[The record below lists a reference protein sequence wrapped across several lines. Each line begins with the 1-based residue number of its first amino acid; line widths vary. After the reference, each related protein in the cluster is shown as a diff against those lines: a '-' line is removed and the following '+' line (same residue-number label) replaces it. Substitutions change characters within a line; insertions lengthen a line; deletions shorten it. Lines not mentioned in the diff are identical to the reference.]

1 VTSKT
6 GSYEKQRMSAAA
18 HVRQLDSGEFD
29 IHSLEDHLSS
39 VAKLAALLAAQI
51 NVGIAS
57 NSASGAWAEL
67 AGLWHDLG
75 KYQPAFQKYIASA
88 SGMEAH
94 IEAPGRVKHAIA
106 GAIHAAEAHGSYGR
120 LLAYLMAGHHAGLPD
135 WHPDEA
141 GGAALSQELKNE
153 RDNLAHALAGG
164 VPDEIIS
171 SDRALPKPPIRK
183 AEEVHGWLRML
194 FSCLVD
200 ADFLDTEAFM
210 DDSRTAL
217 RGGYADI
224 PVLRA
229 AYQRHMA
236 THFAS
241 ADTPVRRLRGEIL
254 DTCIAR
260 AAEAPGLFSLS
271 VPTGGGKTLASLGF
285 ALHHAEYHAKTHG
298 LRRII
303 YVIPYTSIIEQT
315 ADVFRGV
322 FDGIE
327 PVPVIE
333 HHSNLEA
340 ENETARSR
348 IASENWDAP
357 IVVTT
362 NVQFFESLYAA
373 KPSRCRKLH
382 NIANSVVILDE
393 AQLLPPEH
401 LAPILDALRQ
411 LIAHYG
417 VTVVLSTATQPELH
431 KTRSDTFGRV
441 QLQGLGEIRELA
453 PDPARLYRELE
464 RVQVTLPVSPEQR
477 RSWEEIAD
485 ELSKLERVLCIVNRR
500 DDAAT
505 LWGLLPKGTLHLS
518 ARMCGAHRAQVIGEI
533 RRRLATGEPVR
544 VVSTQLVEAGV
555 DLDFPVVY
563 RAMAGL
569 DSIAQAAGRCNREGK
584 LPDKGRVV
592 VFNPPK
598 PSPSGLLLKAEQ
610 AAVNVL
616 AGSSGGPLTS
626 ANFARYFDQFYGVL
640 NSHDKEGVLDLLNR
654 DAARGEIQF
663 RTAAQR
669 FRLIPDE
676 GQRQILVAWG
686 QGSELIELLKKIGPN
701 RDLMRKL
708 QRHSV
713 TLYEYQWK
721 NLLGS
726 GDLRMHKDFIVQE
739 SEMLYHPAL
748 GLLPEVPDY
757 APQSL
762 FV

>member
-1 VTSKT
+1 MYPVTN
-6 GSYEKQRMSAAA
+6 AA
-18 HVRQLDSGEFD
+18 HVRQLLSGEFV
-29 IHSLEDHLSS
+29 IHSLEDHLFE
-39 VAKLAALLAAQI
+39 VAKLAGVFAEPI
-51 NVGIAS
+51 K
-57 NSASGAWAEL
+57 SGKWAEL

-75 KYQPAFQKYIASA
+75 KYQPAFQKYIALA

-106 GAIHAAEAHGSYGR
+106 GAVHAAEARGPSGR
-120 LLAYLMAGHHAGLPD
+120 LLAYLIAGHHAGLPD
-135 WHPDEA
+135 WHPDQA
-141 GGAALSQELKNE
+141 SGAALSQELQNE
-153 RDNLAHALAGG
+153 RATLTQALAGG
-164 VPDEIIS
+164 VSAEIIS
-171 SDRALPKPPIRK
+171 PDIVLPKPPISK

-210 DDSRTAL
+210 DDGRRSL
-217 RGGYADI
+217 RGGYALI
-224 PVLRA
+224 PVLLA
-229 AYQRHMA
+229 TYERHMA
-236 THFAS
+236 TSFAV
-241 ADTPVRRLRGEIL
+241 ADTPVRRLRGEVL
-254 DTCIAR
+254 NACIAR
-260 AAEAPGLFSLS
+260 ASEAPGLFSMT

-285 ALHHAEYHAKTHG
+285 ALHHAKTHG

-322 FDGIE
+322 FKDIE
-327 PVPVIE
+327 PGPVIE

-340 ENETARSR
+340 ENETAKSR

-401 LAPILDALRQ
+401 LTPILDALRQ
-411 LIAHYG
+411 LIEHYG
-417 VTVVLSTATQPELH
+417 VTLVLSTATQPELH
-431 KTRSDTFGRV
+431 KTRSDAFGRV
-441 QLQGLGEIRELA
+441 QLQGLGEVRELA
-453 PDPARLYRELE
+453 PDPERLYKELH
-464 RVQVTLPVSPEQR
+464 RVDVTLPASPEQR
-477 RSWEEIAD
+477 RSWEDIAG
-485 ELSKLERVLCIVNRR
+485 ELSQLERVLCIVNRR

-505 LWGLLPKGTLHLS
+505 LWGLLPAGTLHLS
-518 ARMCGAHRAQVIGEI
+518 ARMCGAHRAKVIGEI
-533 RRRLATGEPVR
+533 RRRLADGESVR

-584 LPDKGRVV
+584 LTGKGRVV

-610 AAVNVL
+610 AANNVL
-616 AGSSGGPLTS
+616 TGSSGEPLTPV
-626 ANFARYFDQFYGVL
+626 NYARYFDQFYGSV
-640 NSHDKEGVLDLLNR
+640 NDHDKEGVLNLLIR

-676 GQRQILVAWG
+676 GQRQILVGWG
-686 QGSELIELLKKIGPN
+686 EGANLIELLKKIGPN

-721 NLLGS
+721 KLLGS
-726 GDLRMHKDFIVQE
+726 GDLKMHNDFIVQE
-739 SEMLYHPAL
+739 SETLYHPVL

-757 APQSL
+757 APKSL
-762 FV
+762 VV

>member
-1 VTSKT
+1 M
-6 GSYEKQRMSAAA
+6 RHLA
-18 HVRQLDSGEFD
+18 SGKFA
-29 IHSLEDHLSS
+29 IHSLEDHLFS
-39 VAKLAALLAAQI
+39 VAKLARLFAAQFD
-51 NVGIAS
+51 VFKKQPS
-57 NSASGAWAEL
+57 DSAAWAEL

-75 KYQPAFQKYIASA
+75 KYQPAFQKYIATV

-94 IEAPGRVKHAIA
+94 IEAPGRIKHAVA
-106 GAIHAAEAHGSYGR
+106 GAIHAAEVRGSYGR
-120 LLAYLMAGHHAGLPD
+120 LLAYLIAGHHAGLPD
-135 WHPDEA
+135 WNPDEA
-141 GGAALSQELKNE
+141 SGAALSQELKNE
-153 RDNLAHALAGG
+153 RNTLTQALAGG
-164 VPDEIIS
+164 VPSEIIAP
-171 SDRALPKPPIRK
+171 DIVLPKPPIRK
-183 AEEVHGWLRML
+183 VEEVHGWLRML

-217 RGGYADI
+217 RGGYAGI
-224 PVLRA
+224 PALCA
-229 AYQRHMA
+229 AYQQHMA
-236 THFAS
+236 TTFAV
-241 ADTPVRRLRGEIL
+241 ADTPVRKLRREIL
-254 DTCIAR
+254 DACIAH
-260 AAEAPGLFSLS
+260 AADAPGLFSMT

-315 ADVFRGV
+315 ADVFRDV
-322 FDGIE
+322 FDGID
-327 PVPVIE
+327 PAPVIE

-340 ENETARSR
+340 ENETAKSR

-411 LIAHYG
+411 LIEHHG

-431 KTRSDTFGRV
+431 KTRSDAFGRV
-441 QLQGLGEIRELA
+441 QLQGLGDVRELA
-453 PDPARLYRELE
+453 PDPARLYKELH
-464 RVQVTLPVSPEQR
+464 RVDVTLPTSPEQR
-477 RSWEEIAD
+477 RSWEDIAG
-485 ELSKLERVLCIVNRR
+485 ELSGLERVLCIVNRR

-505 LWGLLPKGTLHLS
+505 LWGLLPAGTLHLS
-518 ARMCGAHRAQVIGEI
+518 ARMCGAHRAQVIAEI

-584 LPDKGRVV
+584 LPGKGQVL

-598 PSPSGLLLKAEQ
+598 PSPSGLLLLAEQ
-610 AAVNVL
+610 AANNVL
-616 AGSSGGPLTS
+616 TGAIGEPLTP
-626 ANFARYFDQFYGVL
+626 ANYARYFDQFYGCL
-640 NSHDKEGVLDLLNR
+640 DHDKEGVLSLLNR
-654 DAARGEIQF
+654 DAAHGEIQF

-676 GQRQILVAWG
+676 GQRQILVGWG
-686 QGSELIELLKKIGPN
+686 KGAELIELLKKIGPN

-721 NLLGS
+721 KLLGS
-726 GDLRMHKDFIVQE
+726 GDLKIHNDFIIQE
-739 SEMLYHPAL
+739 SEALYHPVL

-757 APQSL
+757 APKSL
-762 FV
+762 VV

>member
-1 VTSKT
+1 VT
-6 GSYEKQRMSAAA
+6 GAAA
-18 HVRQLDSGEFD
+18 HVRHLASGRFAIHLLAD
-29 IHSLEDHLSS
+29 HSLSA
-39 VAKLAALLAAQI
+39 AKLAGEFAAQI
-51 NVGIAS
+51 NAGQTPSQPFA
-57 NSASGAWAEL
+57 AWAEL

-75 KYQPAFQKYIASA
+75 KYQPAFQRHIASA

-94 IEAPGRVKHAIA
+94 IEAPGRVKHAVA
-106 GAIHAAEAHGSYGR
+106 GAIHAAETHGAYGR
-120 LLAYLMAGHHAGLPD
+120 LLAYLIAGHHAGLPD
-135 WHPDEA
+135 WNPAEA
-141 GGAALSQELKNE
+141 SGAALSQELRNE
-153 RDNLAHALAGG
+153 RGTLAQALAGDI
-164 VPDEIIS
+164 PAEILTPGIT
-171 SDRALPKPPIRK
+171 LPRPPIRK
-183 AEEVHGWLRML
+183 AEELHCWLRML

-210 DDSRTAL
+210 DDDRTGL
-217 RGGYADI
+217 RGGYAGI
-224 PVLRA
+224 PALRA
-229 AYQRHMA
+229 AHERHMA
-236 THFAS
+236 ASFAV
-241 ADTPVRRLRGEIL
+241 ADTPVRRLRAEIR
-254 DTCIAR
+254 DACVAG
-260 AAEAPGLFSLS
+260 ADAAPGLFSLT
-271 VPTGGGKTLASLGF
+271 VPTGGGKTLAALGF
-285 ALHHAEYHAKTHG
+285 ALHHAERHG

-303 YVIPYTSIIEQT
+303 HVIPYTSIIEQT

-322 FDGIE
+322 FAAIE
-327 PVPVIE
+327 PAPVIE

-382 NIANSVVILDE
+382 NIARSVVILDE

-401 LAPILDALRQ
+401 LAPILDVLRQ
-411 LIAHYG
+411 LIEHHG
-417 VTVVLSTATQPELH
+417 VSVVLSTATQPELH
-431 KTRSDTFGRV
+431 KTRSDAFGRV
-441 QLQGLGEIRELA
+441 QLPGLGEARELA
-453 PDPARLYRELE
+453 PDPARLYRELD
-464 RVQVTLPVSPEQR
+464 RVQVTLPSSPEQR
-477 RSWEEIAD
+477 RSWQEIAD
-485 ELSKLERVLCIVNRR
+485 ELTEHQRVLCIVNRR

-505 LWGLLPKGTLHLS
+505 LWSLLPAGALHLS
-518 ARMCGAHRAQVIGEI
+518 ARMCGAHRAKVIAEI
-533 RRRLATGEPVR
+533 RRRLADGEPVR

-569 DSIAQAAGRCNREGK
+569 DSIAQAAGRCNREGT
-584 LPDKGRVV
+584 LPGRGRVV

-616 AGSSGGPLTS
+616 AGAPGEPLTPV
-626 ANFARYFDQFYGVL
+626 NFARYFDHFYGGV
-640 NSHDKEGVLDLLNR
+640 NSHDKGDVMTLLQR

-669 FRLIPDE
+669 FQLIPDE

-686 QGSELIELLKKIGPN
+686 EGAELIELLKMIGPN

-721 NLLGS
+721 KLLGS
-726 GDLRMHKDFIVQE
+726 GDLRMHNDFIIQE
-739 SEMLYHPAL
+739 SEALYHPLL

-757 APQSL
+757 APQKL
-762 FV
+762 LV

>member
-1 VTSKT
+1 MKT
-6 GSYEKQRMSAAA
+6 AA
-18 HVRQLDSGEFD
+18 HVRQLVSGEFE
-29 IHSLEDHLSS
+29 IHSLEAHLFS
-39 VAKLAALLAAQI
+39 VAKLARLFAAQLK
-51 NVGIAS
+51 ACKEQP
-57 NSASGAWAEL
+57 ADSGAWAEL

-106 GAIHAAEAHGSYGR
+106 GAIHAAEERGPYGR
-120 LLAYLMAGHHAGLPD
+120 LLAYLIAGHHADLPD

-141 GGAALSQELKNE
+141 SGAALSQELKNE
-153 RDNLAHALAGG
+153 RATLTQALAGG
-164 VPDEIIS
+164 VPPEIIAP
-171 SDRALPKPPIRK
+171 DIVLPKPPIRK

-210 DDSRTAL
+210 DDGRTSL
-217 RGGYADI
+217 RGGYAEI
-224 PVLRA
+224 SVLLA

-236 THFAS
+236 TSFAV
-241 ADTPVRRLRGEIL
+241 ADTPVRRLRSEIL
-254 DTCIAR
+254 ETCIDR

-285 ALHHAEYHAKTHG
+285 ALQHAKKHG

-315 ADVFRGV
+315 ADVFREV
-322 FDGIE
+322 FKYIA
-327 PVPVIE
+327 PSPVIE

-340 ENETARSR
+340 ENETAKSR
-348 IASENWDAP
+348 IACENWDAP

-401 LAPILDALRQ
+401 LTPILDALRQ
-411 LIAHYG
+411 LIEHYC
-417 VTVVLSTATQPELH
+417 VTLVLSTATQPELH
-431 KTRSDTFGRV
+431 KTRSDAFGRV
-441 QLQGLGEIRELA
+441 QLQGLGEVRELA
-453 PDPARLYRELE
+453 PDPTRLYKELH
-464 RVQVTLPVSPEQR
+464 RVNVTLPASPGQR
-477 RSWEEIAD
+477 RTWEDIAG
-485 ELSKLERVLCIVNRR
+485 ELSGLERVLCIVNRR

-505 LWGLLPKGTLHLS
+505 LWGLLPAGTLHLS
-518 ARMCGAHRAQVIGEI
+518 ARMCGAHRAQVIAEI
-533 RRRLATGEPVR
+533 RRRLTNGQPVR

-569 DSIAQAAGRCNREGK
+569 DSIAQAAGRCNREGR
-584 LPDKGRVV
+584 LPGKGRAI

-598 PSPSGLLLKAEQ
+598 PSPCGLLLIAEQ
-610 AAVNVL
+610 AAINVL
-616 AGSSGGPLTS
+616 KGLPGEPLTPVNYAS
-626 ANFARYFDQFYGVL
+626 YFDQFYSCVD
-640 NSHDKEGVLDLLNR
+640 HDKEDVLNLLNR

-676 GQRQILVAWG
+676 GQRQILVGWG
-686 QGSELIELLKKIGPN
+686 EGAELIELLKKIGPN

-713 TLYEYQWK
+713 TLYEHQWK
-721 NLLGS
+721 KLLGS
-726 GDLRMHKDFIVQE
+726 GDLKMHNDFIIQE
-739 SEMLYHPAL
+739 SETLYHPDL

-757 APQSL
+757 APKSL
-762 FV
+762 VV

>member
-1 VTSKT
+1 MIRS
-6 GSYEKQRMSAAA
+6 A
-18 HVRQLDSGEFD
+18 HVRQLASGEFE
-29 IHSLEDHLSS
+29 IHSLEDHLFS
-39 VAKLAALLAAQI
+39 VAKLAGAFAEKI
-51 NVGIAS
+51 K
-57 NSASGAWAEL
+57 SGQWAEL

-75 KYQPAFQKYIASA
+75 KYQPAFQKYIALA

-94 IEAPGRVKHAIA
+94 IEAPGRVKHAIP
-106 GAIHAAEAHGSYGR
+106 GAIHAVEARGSYGS
-120 LLAYLMAGHHAGLPD
+120 LLAYLIAGHHAGLPD

-141 GGAALSQELKNE
+141 SGAALSQELQNE
-153 RDNLAHALAGG
+153 LVTLTQALAGG
-164 VPDEIIS
+164 IPPEILTPDI
-171 SDRALPKPPIRK
+171 ALPKPPIHT
-183 AEEVHGWLRML
+183 AEALHCWLRML

-210 DDSRTAL
+210 DDRRTSL

-224 PVLRA
+224 PALRA
-229 AYQRHMA
+229 AYERHMA
-236 THFAS
+236 ASFAV
-241 ADTPVRRLRGEIL
+241 ADTPVRRLRGEIR
-254 DTCIAR
+254 DACIAR
-260 AAEAPGLFSLS
+260 ATEAPGLFSMT

-285 ALHHAEYHAKTHG
+285 ALHHAERHS

-322 FDGIE
+322 FDAIE

-340 ENETARSR
+340 ENETAKSR

-373 KPSRCRKLH
+373 RPSRCRKLH

-411 LIAHYG
+411 LIEHYG

-431 KTRSDTFGRV
+431 KTRSDAFGRV
-441 QLQGLGEIRELA
+441 QLQGLGEVRELA

-464 RVQVTLPVSPEQR
+464 RVQVTLPASPEQR
-477 RSWEEIAD
+477 CIWEDIAG
-485 ELSKLERVLCIVNRR
+485 ELAEHERVLCIVNRR

-505 LWGLLPKGTLHLS
+505 LWGLLPADTLHLS
-518 ARMCGAHRAQVIGEI
+518 ARMCGAHRATVIAEI
-533 RRRLATGEPVR
+533 RRRLAACEPVR

-584 LPDKGRVV
+584 LPGKGRVV

-610 AAVNVL
+610 AAINVL
-616 AGSSGGPLTS
+616 AGSSGAPLTPI
-626 ANFARYFDQFYGVL
+626 NYARYFDQFYGGV
-640 NSHDKEGVLDLLNR
+640 NSHDKGGVMDLLQR

-676 GQRQILVAWG
+676 GQRQILVGWG
-686 QGSELIELLKKIGPN
+686 QGAELIELLKKIGPN

-721 NLLGS
+721 KLLAS
-726 GDLRMHKDFIVQE
+726 GDLKIHNDFIIQE
-739 SEMLYHPAL
+739 SETLYHPVL

-757 APQSL
+757 APKSL
-762 FV
+762 VV

>member
-1 VTSKT
+1 MK
-6 GSYEKQRMSAAA
+6 AAA
-18 HVRQLDSGEFD
+18 HVRQLVSGEFEV
-29 IHSLEDHLSS
+29 HSLEDHLFS
-39 VAKLAALLAAQI
+39 VANLARLFAAHF
-51 NVGIAS
+51 
-57 NSASGAWAEL
+57 SACKERPPDTCAWAEL

-106 GAIHAAEAHGSYGR
+106 GAIHAAEECGPYGR
-120 LLAYLMAGHHAGLPD
+120 LLAYLIAGHHAGLPD

-141 GGAALSQELKNE
+141 SGAALSQELKNE
-153 RDNLAHALAGG
+153 RATLTQALAGG
-164 VPDEIIS
+164 VPPEIIAP
-171 SDRALPKPPIRK
+171 DIVLPKPPIRK

-210 DDSRTAL
+210 DDGRNSL
-217 RGGYADI
+217 RGGYAEI

-229 AYQRHMA
+229 AYVRHMA
-236 THFAS
+236 TRFAN
-241 ADTPVRRLRGEIL
+241 ADTPVKQLRGEIL
-254 DTCIAR
+254 NTCIER
-260 AAEAPGLFSLS
+260 AAEAPGLFSMT

-285 ALHHAEYHAKTHG
+285 ALHHAERYG
-298 LRRII
+298 QRRII

-315 ADVFRGV
+315 ADVFCGV
-322 FDGIE
+322 FDGID
-327 PVPVIE
+327 PAPVIE

-340 ENETARSR
+340 ENETAKSR

-373 KPSRCRKLH
+373 RPSRCRKLH

-401 LAPILDALRQ
+401 LAPILDTLRQ

-431 KTRSDTFGRV
+431 KTRTDASGRV
-441 QLQGLGEIRELA
+441 QLQGLGEARELA
-453 PDPARLYRELE
+453 PDPGRLYKELH
-464 RVQVTLPVSPEQR
+464 RVNVTLPTSPEQR
-477 RSWEEIAD
+477 RSWEDIAG
-485 ELSKLERVLCIVNRR
+485 ELSGLERVLCIVNRR

-505 LWGLLPKGTLHLS
+505 LWGLLPAGTLHLS
-518 ARMCGAHRAQVIGEI
+518 ARMCGAHRAKVIAEI
-533 RRRLATGEPVR
+533 HRRLAVGEPVR

-569 DSIAQAAGRCNREGK
+569 DSIAQAAGRCNREGRH
-584 LPDKGRVV
+584 PGKGRVV

-610 AAVNVL
+610 AAINVL
-616 AGSSGGPLTS
+616 AGSSGEPLTPV
-626 ANFARYFDQFYGVL
+626 NYARYFDQFYGCV
-640 NSHDKEGVLDLLNR
+640 NDHDKEGVLNLLNR

-676 GQRQILVAWG
+676 GQRQIFVGWCKEGAD
-686 QGSELIELLKKIGPN
+686 LIELLKKIGPN
-701 RDLMRKL
+701 RELLRKL
-708 QRHSV
+708 QRYSV

-721 NLLGS
+721 KLLAS
-726 GDLRMHKDFIVQE
+726 GDLKIHNDFIIQE
-739 SEMLYHPAL
+739 SEALYHPVL

-757 APQSL
+757 TPKSL
-762 FV
+762 VV

>member
-1 VTSKT
+1 MI
-6 GSYEKQRMSAAA
+6 RAA
-18 HVRQLDSGEFD
+18 HVRELASGEFE
-29 IHSLEDHLSS
+29 IHSLEDHLFS
-39 VAKLAALLAAQI
+39 VAKLAGEFAAPIKAGQ
-51 NVGIAS
+51 
-57 NSASGAWAEL
+57 WAEL
-67 AGLWHDLG
+67 AGFWHDLG
-75 KYQPAFQKYIASA
+75 KYQPAFQRYIASA

-94 IEAPGRVKHAIA
+94 VEAPGRVKHAIA
-106 GAIHAAEAHGSYGR
+106 GAIHAAEACGPYGR
-120 LLAYLMAGHHAGLPD
+120 LLAYLIAGHHAGLPD

-141 GGAALSQELKNE
+141 SGAALSQELLNE
-153 RDNLAHALAGG
+153 RATLAQALAGN
-164 VPDEIIS
+164 VPQEILAP
-171 SDRALPKPPIRK
+171 DVALPKPPIRK
-183 AEEVHGWLRML
+183 AEELHGWLRML

-210 DDSRTAL
+210 ALGHPVDDSWTCL
-217 RGGYADI
+217 RGGYAGI
-224 PVLRA
+224 PDLRA
-229 AYQRHMA
+229 AYERHMA
-236 THFAS
+236 TRFAV
-241 ADTPVRRLRGEIL
+241 ADTPVKRLRAEIL
-254 DTCIAR
+254 DACIAR
-260 AAEAPGLFSLS
+260 AAEAPGLFSLT

-285 ALHHAEYHAKTHG
+285 ALHHAERHG

-322 FDGIE
+322 FEDIA
-327 PVPVIE
+327 PSPVIE

-340 ENETARSR
+340 ENETAKSR

-417 VTVVLSTATQPELH
+417 VSVVLSTATQPELH
-431 KTRSDTFGRV
+431 KTRSDVFGRV
-441 QLQGLGEIRELA
+441 QLQGLGEVCELA
-453 PDPARLYRELE
+453 PDPARLYRELQ
-464 RVQVTLPVSPEQR
+464 RVQVTLPASPEQR
-477 RSWEEIAD
+477 RSWEEIAG
-485 ELSKLERVLCIVNRR
+485 ELSEYERVLCIVNRR
-500 DDAAT
+500 DDAAA
-505 LWGLLPKGTLHLS
+505 LWGLLPEGSLHLS
-518 ARMCGAHRAQVIGEI
+518 ARMCGAHRAKVIAEI
-533 RRRLATGEPVR
+533 RHRLAAGEPVR
-544 VVSTQLVEAGV
+544 VVSTQLIEAGV
-555 DLDFPVVY
+555 DLDFSVVY

-569 DSIAQAAGRCNREGK
+569 DSIAQAAGRCNREGT
-584 LPDKGRVV
+584 LPDQGRLV

-616 AGSSGGPLTS
+616 HGASGEPLTPD
-626 ANFARYFDQFYGVL
+626 NFASYFEHFYGGV
-640 NSHDKEGVLDLLNR
+640 NSHDKAGVLDLLQR

-676 GQRQILVAWG
+676 GQRQILVGWG
-686 QGSELIELLKKIGPN
+686 EGAKLIALLKQIGPN

-721 NLLGS
+721 KLLAS
-726 GDLRMHKDFIVQE
+726 GDLKMHHDFIIQE
-739 SEMLYHPAL
+739 SEALYHPVL
-748 GLLPEVPDY
+748 GLLPEIPDY
-757 APQSL
+757 APKNL
-762 FV
+762 VV